1 MTRMSG
7 TSTSPLRPSSFGP
20 QHRPPP
26 STNGLPIAQFSVS
39 SLPLIQMIRARAAG
53 GSPC

>member
-7 TSTSPLRPSSFGP
+7 TSTSPLRPSSLGP
-20 QHRPPP
+20 QHLTVP
-26 STNGLPIAQFSVS
+26 TLDTLPIAQFSVS
-39 SLPLIQMIRARAAG
+39 SLSLIQMIRATAGG